1 MSSSP
6 NDQLLS
12 PLIELQRALEKAKIP
27 LILGGGMSLYIRMQH
42 LPSEP
47 SRRYPFAIETRST
60 NDLDLFL
67 GADLIVDA
75 AKVTKLRE
83 IIAALGYAVDP
94 NARNFQFVK
103 EVEVYGSR
111 RQVRVE
117 LLSAP
122 PSATTM
128 DKVEIKGF
136 RIKPIGAD
144 DIHAYLTDSAAGIDI
159 GQVQLAVRTEASE
172 QATIT
177 IPSAYNYLILKL
189 HAFDDRK
196 SKKDAKSNE
205 GRHHAYDIFATV
217 SRMSEDD
224 WATAAEHLKAHS
236 ASDYLA
242 RAIQIRRESF
252 SSHTAVGVIRIRESK
267 DFQRNRQAYEP
278 YLDQFISDMNDLFP

>member
-224 WATAAEHLKAHS
+224 WATAARHLKAHS
-236 ASDYLA
+236 ESEYLK
-242 RAIQIRRESF
+242 RAIQIRKDCF
-252 SSHTAVGVIRIRESK
+252 ATKTAVGVLRIQENETYI
-267 DFQRNRQAYEP
+267 RNRDSYNP
-278 YLDQFISDMNDLFP
+278 HLDQFIKDMADLFR